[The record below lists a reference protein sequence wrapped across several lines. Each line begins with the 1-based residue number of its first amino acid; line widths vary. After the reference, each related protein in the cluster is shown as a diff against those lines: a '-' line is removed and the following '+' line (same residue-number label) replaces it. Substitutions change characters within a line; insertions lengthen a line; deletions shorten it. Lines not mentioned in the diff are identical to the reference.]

1 VCFTAAAARSVTTQN
16 PCRVQQR
23 FDQGRRGEHMHATSF
38 FWYDAKDIFS
48 MTTIETHEAN
58 EPMTFPAESLM
69 MTTHDKDKYVVVLPC
84 WGSPYIHGI
93 VRKKGMTGDELN
105 LLRKAVKGT
114 IGLYDRKEFVIHPD
128 FCSENRRWD
137 LAQQLLTRQYTEV
150 YVNDDFPPKFGVNT
164 GTIITN
170 PARRPGGCPH
180 LKGNVALVVP
190 KRVFEMLCPN
200 PRTMMLYKNPKTSDE
215 GENGLENGC
224 WEFGDEEETDKA
236 TKYFEEKGYDFEED
250 IGFCWLAKFYSSDE
264 EEDESDASDMF

>member
-38 FWYDAKDIFS
+38 FWYDAKEIFS

-105 LLRKAVKGT
+105 LLRK
-114 IGLYDRKEFVIHPD
+114 
-128 FCSENRRWD
+128 
-137 LAQQLLTRQYTEV
+137 
-150 YVNDDFPPKFGVNT
+150 
-164 GTIITN
+164 
-170 PARRPGGCPH
+170 
-180 LKGNVALVVP
+180 GNYWA
-190 KRVFEMLCPN
+190 
-200 PRTMMLYKNPKTSDE
+200 
-215 GENGLENGC
+215 G
-224 WEFGDEEETDKA
+224 
-236 TKYFEEKGYDFEED
+236 
-250 IGFCWLAKFYSSDE
+250 
-264 EEDESDASDMF
+264 